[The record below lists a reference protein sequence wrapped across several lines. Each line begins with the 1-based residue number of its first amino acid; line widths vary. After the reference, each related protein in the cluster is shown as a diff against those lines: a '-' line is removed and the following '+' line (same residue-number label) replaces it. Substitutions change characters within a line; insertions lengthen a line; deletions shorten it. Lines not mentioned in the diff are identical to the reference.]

1 MVRDELNPAKRID
14 TADLVSAGNELAQRE
29 ASFSEILLR
38 HGHPPLMSRAPGLA
52 SLVRIILE
60 QQVSLEAART
70 LYRRLEAAAGGI
82 LVENLLALGVEG
94 LRAAGLTGQKARY
107 CHELAARVRDGRTSF
122 HRIARAD
129 DAVARALLRE
139 IPGVGP
145 WSADV
150 YLLFVARRPDIW
162 PPGDLALRRSIAE
175 TFELDETPDDRRCLA
190 MAEEWRPW
198 RSVAA
203 RLLWHA
209 YLSRRGRSDGLRRR
223 TPRGH

>member
-1 MVRDELNPAKRID
+1 MVRDELNPVKRLD
-14 TADLVSAGNELAQRE
+14 MVDLISAGNELAQRE

-38 HGHPPLMSRAPGLA
+38 HGHPPLMRRPPGLA

-70 LYRRLEAAAGGI
+70 LYRRLEVAAGGM

-107 CHELAARVRDGRTSF
+107 CHELASRIRDGRTSF
-122 HRIARAD
+122 HRIARAN
-129 DAVARALLRE
+129 DAAARAMLCE

-150 YLLFVARRPDIW
+150 YLLFVGRRPDIW
-162 PPGDLALRRSIAE
+162 PPGDLALKRSIAE
-175 TFELDETPDDRRCLA
+175 TFELDVIPDDGRCQT
-190 MAEEWRPW
+190 MAEDWRPW

-209 YLSRRGRSDGLRRR
+209 YLSRRGRIDGLRRR
-223 TPRGH
+223 LPRGR